1 MGRGQKAQRAG
12 KSSAVKGCVTPHLGS
27 TPLHVRALAPPHLP
41 PRKDPR
47 RALLWALL
55 HFTLYLVPFHSR
67 PFYRHCV
74 LDSGPTLTVYSKVST
89 WKACSCRGRCL
100 CWWPFDM
107 LGVTAAVGFT
117 LQTFWGSHV
126 CFPILV
132 FCLFVCFL
140 PWPIFTFWPFL
151 TDVNVWKEDK
161 CVLPQG
167 IIVDKPSGAS
177 HPMHPTVP
185 PKPLQSLKP
194 RCPAVYAPETGQYL
208 WFSHVVVF
216 LNKKVT

>member
-89 WKACSCRGRCL
+89 WKACSCRGRRL

-117 LQTFWGSHV
+117 LQTIWGSHV

-140 PWPIFTFWPFL
+140 PWPIFYILAFFDRRQRVKRGQSCPSAGYSCWQTLWCF
-151 TDVNVWKEDK
+151 TSHASYSS
-161 CVLPQG
+161 PQPPP
-167 IIVDKPSGAS
+167 ILKTKMSCCL
-177 HPMHPTVP
+177 HPWNWTI
-185 PKPLQSLKP
+185 L
-194 RCPAVYAPETGQYL
+194 
-208 WFSHVVVF
+208 VVF
-216 LNKKVT
+216 TCCCFFFK